1 MRRRGYILL
10 LAGLLAAW
18 TPGAIAQAPS
28 KPVIGFLHAQ
38 PLAPG
43 HLYVTKFREGLGEQ
57 GFVDGQ
63 NVTIVYRWGNSD
75 PAALPALATDLVQ
88 RQVAVI
94 VTAGGLASAK
104 AAKAATSTI
113 PIVFITGLD
122 PAENGFVASLN
133 RPGGNATGIALYVRE
148 IDSKRL
154 ELLRKLVGSTT
165 KIAFLMN
172 GDYTNLGPGAKK
184 QIEDEKSW
192 ASQNMDLVLDARSD
206 QQIEAS
212 FDTAAKRGIGAL
224 LVESDPFFNA
234 RRSRLLALTA
244 EYGLAA
250 GFQQREFA
258 DGGALMSYGPSDPE
272 SYRQAGHYA
281 GRILKG
287 AKPAEM
293 PVWTPEKLELVIN
306 LKTANKLGLSMGGS
320 EFRELIL
327 SADQII
333 K

>member
-1 MRRRGYILL
+1 MRQRDYIV
-10 LAGLLAAW
+10 LLAALMTAW
-18 TPGAIAQAPS
+18 PLGAPAQAPS
-28 KPVIGFLHAQ
+28 RPVIGFLHAQ
-38 PLAPG
+38 SLGPS
-43 HLYVTKFREGLGEQ
+43 HLYVTKFREGLNEQ
-57 GFVDGQ
+57 GYAEGR
-63 NVTIVYRWGNSD
+63 NVAIEYRWGNSD
-75 PAALPALATDLVQ
+75 PAALPALATELVR

-94 VTAGGLASAK
+94 VTGGGLASAR
-104 AAKAATSTI
+104 AAKAATTTI

-154 ELLRKLVGSTT
+154 ELLRKLVGSKT

-172 GDYTNLGPGAKK
+172 SDATNLGPGAKK
-184 QIEDEKSW
+184 QLDDEKRW
-192 ASQNMDLVLDARSD
+192 AAQNTDLVLDAWSD
-206 QQIEAS
+206 QQIAAS
-212 FDTAAKRGIGAL
+212 FDVAAKQGIGAL
-224 LVESDPFFNA
+224 LVESDPFFNS
-234 RRSRLLALTA
+234 RRNQLLALVA
-244 EYGLAA
+244 EHGLAA
-250 GFQQREFA
+250 AFQQREFA

-281 GRILKG
+281 ARILKG

-306 LKTANKLGLSMGGS
+306 LKTARKLGLSMEGS
-320 EFRELIL
+320 EFRELML
-327 SADQII
+327 SADEII